1 MKRILL
7 LGLVIVVAA
16 GGYGYWYF
24 QKNLQVELP
33 EYASAT
39 KTMWL
44 EQNWT
49 EAQRDWYHHADQGT
63 QTFGVPYE
71 WFVALAQPVVAWNPG
86 LLTDPA
92 YMDRFG
98 FIPAQAGALPVGFGQ
113 GGVMLH
119 QDGSPWLN
127 PQTKKPMK
135 RVGLTCAA
143 CHTGRFTYQG
153 KEVLVD
159 GGPALTNL
167 GAFRMALG
175 LSVAFTNYWPP
186 RRDAFVDRVLGP
198 GASPAAK
205 DALKA
210 ELANV
215 WGEFQAV
222 GKLDAGVAATTV
234 TEGFARLDALNRIG
248 NTVFA
253 LDQGLLQ
260 NYVGYSAPVHYP
272 RIWDASWFDWV
283 QYNAS
288 IQQPMVRNA
297 GEALGVSA
305 GVNLVG
311 GKLPLFSSTVQVPT
325 ITAMEELLAGKQ
337 PDENSGFNGLKAP
350 KWPADVLP
358 PIDTKRAADGEKLYG
373 QLCAGCHLP
382 AVSTPAFWASDKW
395 LPSNPAGERYLHVEP
410 VSAAHIGTDPAQ
422 AADMAARKVT
432 VLPGLGLD
440 TDKFGFALGELV
452 GKTVNTWYDSQTP
465 PTPQADR
472 DRMNGNRPNGIQAPI
487 AYKVRPLDG
496 IWATPP
502 YLHNGSVPTLYDLL
516 SPVNERPAS
525 FTLGNREYDPVHV
538 GYRTDAIE
546 GGFVMDTSVRG
557 NWNKGHEFANAPG
570 QPGVIGR
577 LLTPD
582 ERLALVE
589 YLKTL

>member
-1 MKRILL
+1 
-7 LGLVIVVAA
+7 
-16 GGYGYWYF
+16 
-24 QKNLQVELP
+24 
-33 EYASAT
+33 
-39 KTMWL
+39 
-44 EQNWT
+44 
-49 EAQRDWYHHADQGT
+49 
-63 QTFGVPYE
+63 
-71 WFVALAQPVVAWNPG
+71 
-86 LLTDPA
+86 
-92 YMDRFG
+92 
-98 FIPAQAGALPVGFGQ
+98 
-113 GGVMLH
+113 
-119 QDGSPWLN
+119 
-127 PQTKKPMK
+127 
-135 RVGLTCAA
+135 
-143 CHTGRFTYQG
+143 
-153 KEVLVD
+153 
-159 GGPALTNL
+159 
-167 GAFRMALG
+167 
-175 LSVAFTNYWPP
+175 
-186 RRDAFVDRVLGP
+186 
-198 GASPAAK
+198 
-205 DALKA
+205 LKA

-222 GKLDAGVAATTV
+222 AKLDAGVAASTV

-311 GKLPLFSSTVQVPT
+311 GKLPLFASSVQVVT
-325 ITAMEELLAGKQ
+325 ITAMEQLLAGKQ

-350 KWPADVLP
+350 AWPAELP
-358 PIDTKRAADGEKLYG
+358 PIDTKRKAAGEKLYG
-373 QLCAGCHLP
+373 ELCAGCHLP

-395 LPSNPAGERYLHVEP
+395 LPPNQAGERYLHVTP
-410 VSAAHIGTDPAQ
+410 MSIGTDPAQ
-422 AADMAARKVT
+422 AADMAARKVA
-432 VLPGLGLD
+432 VLPALGLD

-452 GKTVNTWYDSQTP
+452 EKTVNFWYDSQTP
-465 PTPQADR
+465 PTSQADR
-472 DRMNGNRPNGIQAPI
+472 DRMNGSRPNGIQAPV

-516 SPVNERPAS
+516 SPVAERPAH
-525 FTLGNREYDPVHV
+525 FILGNREYDPVHV
-538 GYRTDAIE
+538 GYVTDPLP
-546 GGFVMDTSVRG
+546 GGFDIDTAVRG
-557 NWNKGHEFANAPG
+557 NTNMGHEFADAPG
-570 QPGVIGR
+570 KPGVIGR